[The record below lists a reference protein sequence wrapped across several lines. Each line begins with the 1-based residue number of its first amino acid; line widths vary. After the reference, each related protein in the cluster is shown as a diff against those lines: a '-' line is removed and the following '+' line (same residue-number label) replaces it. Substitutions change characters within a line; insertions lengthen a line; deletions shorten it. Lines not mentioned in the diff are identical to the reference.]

1 MPDLSR
7 AGAGVM
13 LCCHAFSFAYS
24 RNQSYRLKLRTTSPT
39 QYTFCA
45 MPPVI

>member
-7 AGAGVM
+7 AGAGVT
-13 LCCHAFSFAYS
+13 LYATQFCFAYS